1 MRTSERT
8 ALAAIALIA
17 SVTMCTA
24 CAQVLGYD
32 KDYEL
37 GVGGASSGGGA
48 GSGPGGCSPLF
59 PGPLKNPSAIALDTK
74 NVYIGDD
81 VSIVRVP
88 LDGSARSS
96 LTNDVKNSP
105 AMFAANGR
113 IYWAST
119 SAPFAILSAP
129 AEGGATE
136 STDTGAT
143 SPIVALAVDATH
155 AYWIPLIG
163 GGGPYT
169 IGRTALT
176 GGKPEAFVSNLQ
188 ARPMLL
194 HVAAD
199 AVYWGT
205 VNKGVYRQA
214 KAGGELSAVV
224 AAQATAVYGVD
235 TDAFATYWVTP
246 GKLVRHLATSFD
258 PNDNQILFGL
268 PEYGPMVDLKLED
281 GSVYWANAGD
291 PNTNTGQLWRMAVGD
306 ASADAGAAQL
316 LRDKLPSPQAIAV
329 DDACVYWV
337 EKESNRL
344 MRAAR

>member
-1 MRTSERT
+1 MGIFDRMGKVISSNVNALLDKAEDPKKSLDLIVEEMKEQLR
-8 ALAAIALIA
+8 AARKEIVEGLAAEKVLRKKVDDLDADSEKWDRRAELALKANDETLAREALVQKRRIVGERDRA
-17 SVTMCTA
+17 EALRAEQRAAVLNMKAELERMEQKQSELEARKGTMA
-24 CAQVLGYD
+24 AQ
-32 KDYEL
+32 
-37 GVGGASSGGGA
+37 
-48 GSGPGGCSPLF
+48 
-59 PGPLKNPSAIALDTK
+59 I
-74 NVYIGDD
+74 
-81 VSIVRVP
+81 
-88 LDGSARSS
+88 
-96 LTNDVKNSP
+96 
-105 AMFAANGR
+105 
-113 IYWAST
+113 
-119 SAPFAILSAP
+119 
-129 AEGGATE
+129 
-136 STDTGAT
+136 
-143 SPIVALAVDATH
+143 
-155 AYWIPLIG
+155 
-163 GGGPYT
+163 
-169 IGRTALT
+169 
-176 GGKPEAFVSNLQ
+176 
-188 ARPMLL
+188 
-194 HVAAD
+194 
-199 AVYWGT
+199 
-205 VNKGVYRQA
+205 RQA